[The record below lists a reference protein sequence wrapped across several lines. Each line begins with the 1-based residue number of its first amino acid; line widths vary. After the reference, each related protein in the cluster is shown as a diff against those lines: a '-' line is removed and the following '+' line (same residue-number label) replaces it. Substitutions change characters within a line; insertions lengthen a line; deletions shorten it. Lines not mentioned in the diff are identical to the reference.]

1 MYEIAIVKKI
11 LPNQLAVVVNDSNE
25 GCEMG
30 CDGCRGC
37 SNVVQAEI
45 TASNT
50 IGAKEG
56 DTVYIETDENKKA
69 MLFFIIF
76 FLPII
81 LPVLL
86 YVAGL
91 ALRLPTMANGGMAV
105 FGVLIS
111 VFIIRYFNKKA
122 ESELPPTKIISI
134 Q

>member
-11 LPNQLAVVVNDSNE
+11 LPNQLAVVINE
-25 GCEMG
+25 SKDGCEAG
-30 CDGCRGC
+30 CTVCSGC
-37 SNVVQAEI
+37 SNVVKAEI
-45 TASNT
+45 TASNA

-56 DTVYIETDENKKA
+56 DTVYIETDEKKKA

-81 LPVLL
+81 LPLFL
-86 YVAGL
+86 YIAGL
-91 ALRLPTMANGGMAV
+91 ALMLPAGANGGMAV